1 MIMIH
6 RVIAVGSRFEQR
18 SQIHRIAAE
27 PANMPGGL
35 GYRLQPRFGRRN
47 KIVPLRRP
55 AKSEGINVIKD
66 AMPPPLAAVA
76 TAAWL
81 GTPYICEYGV
91 HMVCLPCKKLYIPFG
106 I

>member
-1 MIMIH
+1 MTMIH

-18 SQIHRIAAE
+18 PQIHRIAAE

-35 GYRLQPRFGRRN
+35 GDRLQPRLGRRS
-47 KIVPLRRP
+47 KIVPLQRP
-55 AKSEGINVIKD
+55 AKPEGINVIKD
-66 AMPPPLAAVA
+66 AMPPPLAAVV

-81 GTPYICEYGV
+81 GTPCICKYGV
-91 HMVCLPCKKLYIPFG
+91 HMVCLPCKKFCIPFG